1 MIHSPAEVGLL
12 ALIGSVDVRE
22 IRREIGVERALF
34 NRSQIALSSMAAS
47 IVFYAVAGNVTSWP
61 QALLGALLAVGAD
74 AVINLV
80 LVSLA
85 AAIVKGRLFPNALD
99 YLFREML
106 LSAPAEYVLSYVGLG
121 LLALLFASAYAY
133 IGLWGLASTL
143 VPVLLVRQAFVHKER
158 TVEAQAEVAEINRRL
173 RDVDGRVEEERRTD
187 RERIAADLHDEL
199 LPALFKVHLMGQVL
213 RQDVDVGRL
222 LDLDEDLPQLLEAT
236 NYAAARMRALITAL
250 RRNTSEPGAVT
261 PTLALLVQDLRS
273 ETSATLDLSAQDV
286 GASPLVQLL
295 IFQIA
300 REALRNAIR
309 HAEATKI
316 QICLTRNGLHAE
328 LRITDDGKGFCV
340 EEVDSADHFGLAL
353 MADRAKMGGGK
364 IEIVSS
370 RGSGTTVVARLPLDA
385 PLP

>member
-1 MIHSPAEVGLL
+1 
-12 ALIGSVDVRE
+12 
-22 IRREIGVERALF
+22 
-34 NRSQIALSSMAAS
+34 
-47 IVFYAVAGNVTSWP
+47 YAVAGNVTSWP

-187 RERIAADLHDEL
+187 RERIAGD
-199 LPALFKVHLMGQVL
+199 
-213 RQDVDVGRL
+213 
-222 LDLDEDLPQLLEAT
+222 
-236 NYAAARMRALITAL
+236 
-250 RRNTSEPGAVT
+250 
-261 PTLALLVQDLRS
+261 
-273 ETSATLDLSAQDV
+273 
-286 GASPLVQLL
+286 
-295 IFQIA
+295 
-300 REALRNAIR
+300 
-309 HAEATKI
+309 
-316 QICLTRNGLHAE
+316 
-328 LRITDDGKGFCV
+328 
-340 EEVDSADHFGLAL
+340 
-353 MADRAKMGGGK
+353 
-364 IEIVSS
+364 
-370 RGSGTTVVARLPLDA
+370 
-385 PLP
+385 